1 MNSIN
6 GSYGKNKNKRK
17 NTPIM
22 NEKGLMDVL
31 HKKDDCSSDEYDSE
45 GDILKPN
52 KKNKG

>member
-6 GSYGKNKNKRK
+6 GSYGKNKRK

-45 GDILKPN
+45 GDI
-52 KKNKG
+52 